1 MLKVMFQK
9 AIIEGFKNLVRSF
22 WLSATAV
29 AVLTVSLASFAL
41 ASSLSTIAGFTLR
54 QLDNQ
59 ISITVYFKDDVDS
72 SVIQKFQDDVK
83 SRPEVKQ
90 QVFTNKEE
98 AKKKLSESNRVSG
111 SLVETLEASN
121 VSLVLE
127 YLTITPK
134 NSDNYNSLENF
145 VKDEKYSSII
155 DEVRGSRSIISN
167 LQTIYYWT
175 NLIGAITVIIFGLVS
190 ILVMV
195 NILRIAIYNHRSEIE
210 VMRLVGA
217 TNNYIRGPFIAEGAM
232 FNIIAATIVL
242 ILFIPSLNII
252 VPYLTSVFNVDISLS
267 SDLLLQVYL
276 SLALTISLGVVVG
289 VVTSYLATQK
299 YLQQ

>member
-1 MLKVMFQK
+1 MFQK
-9 AIIEGFKNLVRSF
+9 AILEGFKNLVRSF

-41 ASSLSTIAGFTLR
+41 AASVSTIAGFTLR

-59 ISITVYFKDDVDS
+59 ISISVYFKEDVDS
-72 SVIQKFQDDVK
+72 AAIKTFRDEIK
-83 SRPEVKQ
+83 TRPEVKQ
-90 QVFTNKEE
+90 EIFTNREE
-98 AKKKLSESNRVSG
+98 ARKKLSESNRVS
-111 SLVETLEASN
+111 SDLVATLESAN
-121 VSLVLE
+121 VNLVLE
-127 YLTITPK
+127 YLTVVPK
-134 NSDNYNSLENF
+134 NVDSYDSLENF
-145 VKDEKYSSII
+145 IKDPKYSSIV

-167 LQTIYYWT
+167 LQRIYYWT
-175 NLIGAITVIIFGLVS
+175 NLIGAITVIVFGLVS

-232 FNIIAATIVL
+232 FNIIAAIIVL
-242 ILFIPSLNII
+242 ILFIPTLNIV
-252 VPYLTSVFNVDISLS
+252 VPYLTNVFNVDVSLS

>member
-1 MLKVMFQK
+1 MFQK
-9 AIIEGFKNLVRSF
+9 AILEGFKNLVRSF

-41 ASSLSTIAGFTLR
+41 AASVSTIAGFTLR

-59 ISITVYFKDDVDS
+59 ISILVYFKDDVDA
-72 SVIQKFQDDVK
+72 SVIQKFQDEVK
-83 SRPEVKQ
+83 ARPEVKQ
-90 QVFTNKEE
+90 ISFTNREE
-98 AKKKLSESNRVSG
+98 AKKKLSESNRVSS
-111 SLVETLEASN
+111 SLVETLKTSN
-121 VSLVLE
+121 VNLVLE
-127 YLTITPK
+127 YVSVVPK
-134 NSDNYNSLENF
+134 NSDSYNSLENF
-145 VKDEKYSSII
+145 IKEPKFSSII
-155 DEVRGSRSIISN
+155 DEVKGSRDIISN
-167 LQTIYYWT
+167 LQSVYYWT
-175 NLIGAITVIIFGLVS
+175 NLVGAITVIIFGLVS

-232 FNIIAATIVL
+232 FNIIAALIVL
-242 ILFIPSLNII
+242 VLFVPTLNII
-252 VPYLTSVFNVDISLS
+252 VPYLTSVFNVDIALS
-267 SDLLLQVYL
+267 SELLLQVYL

-289 VVTSYLATQK
+289 IVTSYLATQK